1 LNFFLYKIESIF
13 EIREEMRYFIYAT
26 IKVMIFMVMIFQRV
40 EAQEM
45 ERKHLRG
52 KETKVILS
60 DSNLSLRGSNIMI
73 EGMTNH
79 GEVEYH
85 QEYPF
90 DSLILYDFILKDSK
104 KINLQFQAEEENN
117 ILEEEQISGYDAY
130 ECYDKKDYR
139 YVYYISHNYDLYEFG
154 HHILKKYFQQKPI
167 VVFTFYVIQDIKE
180 V

>member
-1 LNFFLYKIESIF
+1 
-13 EIREEMRYFIYAT
+13 
-26 IKVMIFMVMIFQRV
+26 MIFMMVIHEKV
-40 EAQEM
+40 EANEL

-60 DSNLSLRGSNIMI
+60 DSNLFLRGSNIMI

-79 GEVEYH
+79 GDVEFH

-90 DSLILYDFILKDSK
+90 DSLISYDFILKDSK
-104 KINLQFQAEEENN
+104 KIELWVQPEEKNN
-117 ILEEEQISGYDAY
+117 ILEEEQIIGYSAY

-139 YVYYISHNYDLYEFG
+139 YVYYISHDYDLYEFG
-154 HHILKKYFQQKPI
+154 HHILKKYFQQEPI
-167 VVFTFYVIQDIKE
+167 VVFAFYVIQDIKE

>member
-1 LNFFLYKIESIF
+1 MMYCLYVPVI
-13 EIREEMRYFIYAT
+13 M
-26 IKVMIFMVMIFQRV
+26 MIFMMVTHQRV
-40 EAQEM
+40 EAQET

-60 DSNLSLRGSNIMI
+60 ESNLSLRGSNMLI

-85 QEYPF
+85 QDYPF
-90 DSLILYDFILKDSK
+90 DSLISYDFILKDSK
-104 KINLQFQAEEENN
+104 KINLQVQPEEENN

-139 YVYYISHNYDLYEFG
+139 YVYYVSHDYDLYEFG
-154 HHILKKYFQQKPI
+154 HHILKKYFQQEPI